1 MNLPSVVGN
10 PRIARLLWVCACI
23 LVARI
28 SGAAQAFTP
37 EGKELSFT
45 TAYNYVAFGGH
56 FRSDGSKTP
65 EAAAKAQSVLFG
77 LEYGITDKFAVT
89 FSVPI
94 VATRY
99 ASANPPSDVLKVL
112 FNEALQSVGH
122 GFYGHQ
128 FLDDGQYHATIQDL
142 YFSARYNLLQHSFLL
157 TPFVAVGT
165 PSHDYA
171 YVGEAAPGRNLP
183 EVQFGTY
190 VGRGL
195 GPFLRNAFVEGQFSC
210 AIPEESL
217 NVRTVRTNLAFEFDY
232 LFTRKFAV
240 RGIANWQHTFNGL
253 HFPRDLT
260 TPELALTHERLLKA
274 NYWHLGGGIAYSV
287 TPKTDISADFVTF
300 VSGSDTHYG
309 TGVSVSVT
317 RAINLGFRKQQD

>member
-1 MNLPSVVGN
+1 MNLSQLVGK
-10 PRIARLLWVCACI
+10 PRWACWIWVCVWIAGTRTP
-23 LVARI
+23 AT
-28 SGAAQAFTP
+28 AQAFTP
-37 EGKELSFT
+37 EVKELSFT
-45 TAYNYVAFGGH
+45 TSYNYVAFGGH
-56 FRSDGSKTP
+56 FRSDGSRTP

-77 LEYGITDKFAVT
+77 LEYGITDKLAVT

-99 ASANPPSDVLKVL
+99 ASNNPPSDVLRGL
-112 FNEALQSVGH
+112 FEETLQAVGP
-122 GFYGHQ
+122 GFYRHE
-128 FLDDGQYHATIQDL
+128 FLDDGQYHATIQDF
-142 YFSARYNLLQHSFLL
+142 YISARYRVMERPLLL

-183 EVQFGTY
+183 EVQLGTFA
-190 VGRGL
+190 GRDL
-195 GPFLRNAFVEGQFSC
+195 GPFLRHAFMEGQFSF
-210 AIPEESL
+210 AIPESSL
-217 NVRTVRTNLAFEFDY
+217 TVRTVRTNLAFEFDY

-274 NYWHLGGGIAYSV
+274 NYWHLGGGVEYSV

-300 VSGSDTHYG
+300 LTGSDTHYG
-309 TGVSVSVT
+309 TGVSFSVT
-317 RAINLGFRKQQD
+317 RAFNLGSRKHRD